1 MKVKSVVIVVCCLP
15 VKEVIAAV
23 TDLVPWLDAWK
34 FDKIS
39 KKYAPPGLFF
49 NLPVQ
54 KSRSFFAVFLR
65 FFDFSAD
72 LGVDVILR
80 PGRPGLHP

>member
-49 NLPVQ
+49 NLPGRGVLQ
-54 KSRSFFAVFLR
+54 ILTGVYRNPVHILLFLAI
-65 FFDFSAD
+65 FSIF
-72 LGVDVILR
+72 LQI
-80 PGRPGLHP
+80 